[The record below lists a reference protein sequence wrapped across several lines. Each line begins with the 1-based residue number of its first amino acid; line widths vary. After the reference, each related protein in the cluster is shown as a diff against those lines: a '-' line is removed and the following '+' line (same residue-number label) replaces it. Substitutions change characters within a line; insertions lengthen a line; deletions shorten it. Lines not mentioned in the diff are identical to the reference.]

1 MRMKKDL
8 HWFRDLTT
16 DERSFYLNGQPLLLR
31 GKHDGMIFPLTGY
44 APMDVQSWEK
54 VFLTAKDYGINHY
67 RFHTCCPPEAAFVA
81 ADEVGMYLEP
91 ELPFWGRSWRKGS
104 RSMIRRDRNF

>member
-1 MRMKKDL
+1 
-8 HWFRDLTT
+8 
-16 DERSFYLNGQPLLLR
+16 
-31 GKHDGMIFPLTGY
+31 MIFPLTGY

-91 ELPFWGRSWRKGS
+91 ELPFWGTIVAEGEPEYDK
-104 RSMIRRDRNF
+104 RDRNF